1 MILIKALQL
10 TNCKRLTNIFV
21 CCMTATPPPEGC
33 GCTSHPLHS
42 SELTLQSPGIIN
54 SIKHFVHLLWCH
66 KKRSITGWKPL
77 AGRLDVPSIGVMWN
91 NQVGYKS
98 DQDHIAS
105 LWIWLGIQ
113 EPISIWYWQ
122 ELFTRQTPAISK
134 VFHGDAELCVVIWDI
149 GLYWGVCMAWDPKS
163 QELKFNWEKHCQVR
177 HGHSWLPSIVAPDE
191 GRTTPRL
198 QGERLGP
205 ASKELSSQEKTFL
218 DSYWLLTK
226 IEQTNSSEGRKPK
239 SCMPWGLLLLK

>member
-91 NQVGYKS
+91 NQVGYKI
-98 DQDHIAS
+98 DQGHFAS
-105 LWIWLGIQ
+105 LWIWLGIRA
-113 EPISIWYWQ
+113 PISIWYRQ
-122 ELFTRQTPAISK
+122 ELFTRHRHPQSRKRFMATLSCVLISETL
-134 VFHGDAELCVVIWDI
+134 DCT
-149 GLYWGVCMAWDPKS
+149 GVSVWREIPN
-163 QELKFNWEKHCQVR
+163 LRN
-177 HGHSWLPSIVAPDE
+177 
-191 GRTTPRL
+191 
-198 QGERLGP
+198 
-205 ASKELSSQEKTFL
+205 
-218 DSYWLLTK
+218 
-226 IEQTNSSEGRKPK
+226 
-239 SCMPWGLLLLK
+239 